1 MKQILLVIF
10 SFCLHFVLVK
20 FGSLFTLP
28 FGYASI
34 VWPVTGVILGMY
46 FLFGRWIL
54 IGALLSSLLAFYQDS
69 HLAFLPNYLTA
80 SLAVIN
86 IIQLVFTK
94 YLIVRLCKLPINI
107 NKPYNTIKFLILTGP
122 FSSFI
127 FSVIF
132 FVILWFGTALELEVL
147 MYICTVKWVGEFFG
161 IVFLTP
167 IFLFLY
173 KNDFVRRT
181 RRGKAAII
189 TSVFSFILI
198 TSLYLVV
205 SNIDYKE
212 KQLNFINTTEPFIE
226 QFNITQTKIKHHIKS
241 LDGLF
246 QASSYIGRSEFE
258 LFTNKINSDD
268 TKIRA
273 LAWLPHITHEQRDEF
288 EQSLKNEGVTNAQI
302 SQLTNLGMITALK
315 QPYYL
320 PVFYIEPMQENQSA
334 IGLDVSTH
342 PVVSESV
349 MKAIHNKNYAISPL
363 LSLAQQQDKLSGIIV
378 YYPIYIKNEIGIEQF
393 TGLVE
398 VIFEIDVLLS
408 DIYKQ
413 LGEGNFTYQLSYDD
427 NNNLFKQESHH
438 EDSIFTYSFD
448 ITMFDKNGSLTFDS
462 TTEFEYKLINWAHL
476 SIMVVGLIIGVICVM
491 FVFFIVSFNSNLT
504 RKVTESTAELLKK
517 NDELEAANQA
527 KNLFLANISHEYRT
541 PLNAIMGFTEIAK
554 RETTD
559 EVAKQYLAKID
570 NASDILLNIVN
581 DVLDLT
587 KMQAGEMAL
596 ESIAFQPS
604 AVTTSVVEMF
614 NSKAKEKSISLTC
627 DFAPSY
633 DLWVQGDELRFKQII
648 INLLNNA
655 IKFTDNGGVSI
666 WGECIDNVDRTRT
679 LLLKVIDT
687 GIGIKPE
694 DQERLFSSFAQAE
707 SATTR
712 KYGGTG
718 LGLSIVKQ
726 LCGLMGGDIQLT
738 SDVAKGSEFTVKLN
752 LPKSVPLSKES
763 RAGQQLG
770 SSKTGAI
777 KDMNVLVVED
787 NKINQTI
794 VQKQLVSL
802 GARCDL
808 ADDGQQALNY
818 LKHNTPDLILMDIQM
833 PVMDGFTASTKIKQD
848 LRLQHIPIVILS
860 ASVGKEDRDKASS
873 LGIVDFIYKP
883 FKQADL
889 FKALSKYSTIDKI

>member
-1 MKQILLVIF
+1 MHFLLVKLSSI
-10 SFCLHFVLVK
+10 
-20 FGSLFTLP
+20 FTLP

-54 IGALLSSLLAFYQDS
+54 IGALLSSLLTVYQDS
-69 HLAFLPNYLTA
+69 QLSLIPPYLTA
-80 SLAVIN
+80 TWALISIS
-86 IIQLVFTK
+86 QFVFTK
-94 YLIVRLCKLPINI
+94 YLVVRVCKLPINI
-107 NKPYNTIKFLILTGP
+107 NKPINTIKFLFLTGP
-122 FSSFI
+122 FTSFI
-127 FSVIF
+127 FSFIF
-132 FVILWFGTALELEVL
+132 FVGMWFTLDLKIETL
-147 MYICTVKWVGEFFG
+147 MYISAVKWIGEFFG

-173 KNDFVRRT
+173 KNEFVRRT
-181 RRGKAAII
+181 RQGTAAIL
-189 TSVFSFILI
+189 TSLFSYILI
-198 TSLYLVV
+198 SSLFLVV

-212 KQLNFINTTEPFIE
+212 KRQDFINTTDPFIE
-226 QFNITQTKIKHHIKS
+226 QFNITQTKIKHHLKS

-246 QASSYIGRSEFE
+246 QASTFVDKNEFKQ
-258 LFTNKINSDD
+258 FTKKISNIN

-273 LAWLPHITHEQRDEF
+273 LAWLPYVTHEQRAKF
-288 EQSLKNEGVTNAQI
+288 EQALKDENIANSKI
-302 SQLTNLGMITALK
+302 RQLTSTGISTALEQK
-315 QPYYL
+315 SYIPI
-320 PVFYIEPMQENQSA
+320 FYIEPMEENIAA

-363 LSLAQQQDKLSGIIV
+363 LSLAQQQDNLSGIIV
-378 YYPIYIKNEIGIEQF
+378 YYPIYIKNEIGVEQF

-476 SIMVVGLIIGVICVM
+476 SIMVVGLIIGVVCVM

-666 WGECIDNVDRTRT
+666 WGECIDNDDRTRT

-687 GIGIKPE
+687 GIGIKLE